1 MTEKI
6 QRECGPKA
14 TEIYYPDTS
23 NWNNYYKCYNY
34 NAYTHEISGTGSVDS
49 TGAKDDTK
57 YNTPIVI
64 NEGITELKDGC
75 FNKQSISSITLPET
89 LTKIGNNCFTNS
101 KITSIKLPA
110 ALEEIGDSNFPAS
123 ISTVQIPPLVSNFP
137 ISNFKEL
144 PNLVSITVH
153 EDSKYYKSINGVLYN
168 YDLSEIIYCPNGKSG
183 VINIPNS
190 VKRIGDACFYKC
202 KELTAIHLPSS
213 IESIGDCSFMG
224 ISLDMLILPNSIT
237 SIGSDCFNNTTI
249 KKKFSFPKQITTIP
263 NSAFYK
269 ASIPNDRF
277 LQNVVCIEDY
287 AFKDSMLSS
296 NHIFLEKVRN
306 IGTEAFNGVR
316 GVETIELYS
325 SLEKIGS
332 KAFSF
337 FQGNLRVNSIAP
349 LRLDYD
355 VFENESHISLFVP
368 MGAAIIYKNAYP
380 WQSLDEIFEI
390 GIDKEIKSSD
400 EDEETDCETS
410 VKLDTQICRL
420 RSIANSYTTA
430 DRFFLREIIQ
440 NASYNYQDVSCDEEF
455 EDAMLLLKYNS
466 HFTPV
471 IWPQLNNTICE
482 NWDMKNKVKVSS
494 YHITEYGESL
504 LSADNSNAG
513 KNDIHQSLIDNGL
526 QTDILNFPELTVNQN
541 SDIESYFDNIQKI
554 IQNELSMANHSI
566 KIAVSWFTN
575 YDLFKQLQELANTIN
590 IELIINND
598 SVNNGGYCLPF
609 NELLEKGVH
618 MSLVEYPHMLHHKFC
633 VIDDTTVITGSYNWT
648 RFSESN
654 YENIIVTHGNNGVAS
669 SYIEE
674 FERIWNVAEHKDIE
688 AMPNCVPQ
696 RPEYDRNAFKQYIT
710 EELNAEARK
719 TNNERD
725 KITQLHSARKLNKEY
740 FDKIN
745 PSAKEKYKDTFTILD
760 KSAKMKEEIIK
771 TIQQQTNNV
780 IADSNP
786 LTSTSSI
793 KNPPQTIADTNK
805 PSSSG
810 ISVSVNKSTDGQ
822 QCSVKNIIKKI
833 QASSMAMLIDV
844 SASMKNAYQAGHV
857 HAIAKMVLSAS
868 LQITNEKELNLW
880 SFGSNVYNNGTIGIE
895 NIQDLTKVVCKNEG
909 TELIK
914 AVNEIKT
921 TLKDKSLVIIFT
933 DDDASSINDAI
944 SAMENKR
951 DIFWQI
957 IVYEKKFTNIQN
969 AVKSKSN
976 IDVVCL
982 ENYSNMKDDE
992 LNKAILSSYLVW
1004 RSKSAS

>member
-430 DRFFLREIIQ
+430 DRFF
-440 NASYNYQDVSCDEEF
+440 
-455 EDAMLLLKYNS
+455 
-466 HFTPV
+466 
-471 IWPQLNNTICE
+471 
-482 NWDMKNKVKVSS
+482 
-494 YHITEYGESL
+494 
-504 LSADNSNAG
+504 
-513 KNDIHQSLIDNGL
+513 
-526 QTDILNFPELTVNQN
+526 
-541 SDIESYFDNIQKI
+541 
-554 IQNELSMANHSI
+554 
-566 KIAVSWFTN
+566 
-575 YDLFKQLQELANTIN
+575 
-590 IELIINND
+590 
-598 SVNNGGYCLPF
+598 
-609 NELLEKGVH
+609 
-618 MSLVEYPHMLHHKFC
+618 
-633 VIDDTTVITGSYNWT
+633 
-648 RFSESN
+648 
-654 YENIIVTHGNNGVAS
+654 
-669 SYIEE
+669 
-674 FERIWNVAEHKDIE
+674 
-688 AMPNCVPQ
+688 
-696 RPEYDRNAFKQYIT
+696 
-710 EELNAEARK
+710 
-719 TNNERD
+719 
-725 KITQLHSARKLNKEY
+725 
-740 FDKIN
+740 
-745 PSAKEKYKDTFTILD
+745 
-760 KSAKMKEEIIK
+760 
-771 TIQQQTNNV
+771 
-780 IADSNP
+780 
-786 LTSTSSI
+786 
-793 KNPPQTIADTNK
+793 
-805 PSSSG
+805 
-810 ISVSVNKSTDGQ
+810 
-822 QCSVKNIIKKI
+822 
-833 QASSMAMLIDV
+833 
-844 SASMKNAYQAGHV
+844 
-857 HAIAKMVLSAS
+857 
-868 LQITNEKELNLW
+868 
-880 SFGSNVYNNGTIGIE
+880 
-895 NIQDLTKVVCKNEG
+895 
-909 TELIK
+909 
-914 AVNEIKT
+914 
-921 TLKDKSLVIIFT
+921 
-933 DDDASSINDAI
+933 
-944 SAMENKR
+944 
-951 DIFWQI
+951 
-957 IVYEKKFTNIQN
+957 
-969 AVKSKSN
+969 
-976 IDVVCL
+976 
-982 ENYSNMKDDE
+982 
-992 LNKAILSSYLVW
+992 
-1004 RSKSAS
+1004 

>member
-1 MTEKI
+1 MEEKI
-6 QRECGPKA
+6 QRKCGLNA
-14 TEIYYPDTS
+14 TEIYRPDKCD
-23 NWNNYYKCYNY
+23 WNTYYKKWYYNS
-34 NAYTHEISGTGSVDS
+34 YTHEFSGTGAIDS
-49 TGAKDDTK
+49 TGASNDNH

-64 NEGITELKDGC
+64 NEGITELNDGC

-101 KITSIKLPA
+101 KITSIKLPI
-110 ALEEIGDSNFPAS
+110 ALKEIGESNFPAS
-123 ISTVQIPPLVSNFP
+123 ISTIQIPPLVSNFP

-153 EDSKYYKSINGVLYN
+153 EDNKYYKSINGVLYN
-168 YDLSEIIYCPNGKSG
+168 YNLSEIIYCPNGKSG

-190 VKRIGDACFYKC
+190 VKKIGDACFYKC

-213 IESIGDCSFMG
+213 IESIGDSSFMG

-249 KKKFSFPKQITTIP
+249 RKKFSFPKQITTIP
-263 NSAFYK
+263 DSAFYK

-296 NHIFLEKVRN
+296 NYIALEKVRT

-337 FQGNLRVNSIAP
+337 FEGNLRVNSIAP
-349 LRLDYD
+349 LRLNYD
-355 VFENESHISLFVP
+355 VFENKSQISLFVP
-368 MGAAIIYKNAYP
+368 IGAAIIYQNAYP
-380 WQSLDEIFEI
+380 WQLLDEILEI
-390 GIDKEIKSSD
+390 DVDKEIKSAD
-400 EDEETDCETS
+400 EDEKTDSEIS

-420 RSIANSYTTA
+420 RSIANSYKTA
-430 DRFFLREIIQ
+430 DRFFLREIIE
-440 NASYNYQDVSCDEEF
+440 NISYNYQDVLCDEEF
-455 EDAMLLLKYNS
+455 EEAMTLLKYNS
-466 HFTPV
+466 NFTPV

-482 NWDMKNKVKVSS
+482 NWDIKYKVKMSA
-494 YHITEYGESL
+494 YHIAEYGEGL
-504 LSADNSNAG
+504 LSVANSNASE
-513 KNDIHQSLIDNGL
+513 NDIHQSLIDNGWD
-526 QTDILNFPELTVNQN
+526 TDILNLPELTENQN
-541 SDIESYFDNIQKI
+541 SDVKSHFDEIQKI

-575 YDLFKQLQELANTIN
+575 YDLFKQLQKLANTIN
-590 IELIINND
+590 IELITNND

-609 NELLEKGVH
+609 DELLDKGVH
-618 MSLVEYPHMLHHKFC
+618 ISLVEYPHMLHHKFC
-633 VIDDTTVITGSYNWT
+633 VIDEATVITGSYNWT

-674 FERIWNVAEHKDIE
+674 FERIWNMAEHKDIE

-696 RPEYDRNAFKQYIT
+696 KPEYDRNAFKQYIT
-710 EELNAEARK
+710 EELNAEVRK

-725 KITQLHSARKLNKEY
+725 KITLLHSARKLNKEY

-745 PSAKEKYKDTFTILD
+745 PSAKEKYKDTFTVLD
-760 KSAKMKEEIIK
+760 KSAKMGEEIIK

-780 IADSNP
+780 IADSNT
-786 LTSTSSI
+786 LTATSSI

-810 ISVSVNKSTDGQ
+810 ISVSVNKSTYGQ
-822 QCSVKNIIKKI
+822 QYAVKNIIKKV

-844 SASMKNAYQAGHV
+844 SGSMKNAYQAGHV

-914 AVNEIKT
+914 AVNEIKI

-933 DDDASSINDAI
+933 DDDANSINDAI

-969 AVKSKSN
+969 AVKGKSN

-982 ENYSNMKDDE
+982 KNYSNMKDDE

-1004 RSKSAS
+1004 KSKSDS